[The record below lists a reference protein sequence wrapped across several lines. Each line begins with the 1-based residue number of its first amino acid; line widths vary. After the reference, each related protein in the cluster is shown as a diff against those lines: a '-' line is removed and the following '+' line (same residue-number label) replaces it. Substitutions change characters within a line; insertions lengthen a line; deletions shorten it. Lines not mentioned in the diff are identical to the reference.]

1 VFEAFIGQGTP
12 SLRRRRLA
20 GHAIAIGLHA
30 LAITTAAQLARAP
43 RAPIA
48 LPAPHAVPVHLG
60 LTLSQ
65 ACLRRAPAPAHALAA
80 AAATPPAKPKADP
93 APRSRRHPMIPGGR
107 PLAAAA
113 ALPLRE
119 PTPMSDVVSPAPTSD
134 VEPTPAAQRPASG
147 TIDGAVRTSMATG
160 MSAGALAP
168 VSPAPRPAPRFLPEP
183 LAQQQKIAGEPPD
196 FPASLATGGATFV
209 IHARICV
216 GPDGHVDRVEL
227 LRTAHPT
234 LDGNVVSAVGRWRY
248 RPLVAGG
255 IPVPFC
261 TLARFEFRAT

>member
-1 VFEAFIGQGTP
+1 MFEAFIGQRP
-12 SLRRRRLA
+12 PALRRRRFA

-30 LAITTAAQLARAP
+30 LAITAAAQLVRAP

-48 LPAPHAVPVHLG
+48 VPVPRAVAVHLG

-65 ACLRRAPAPAHALAA
+65 ACLRRTPTPAAAHA
-80 AAATPPAKPKADP
+80 ATARPTGEPP
-93 APRSRRHPMIPGGR
+93 PRSRRRPMPALAR
-107 PLAAAA
+107 PQSAAV
-113 ALPLRE
+113 ALISRE
-119 PTPMSDVVSPAPTSD
+119 PTPVSDVVSAAPTSD
-134 VEPTPAAQRPASG
+134 SAPTPAAQSP
-147 TIDGAVRTSMATG
+147 ATG
-160 MSAGALAP
+160 TLAAAARTAATTGMNA
-168 VSPAPRPAPRFLPEP
+168 VAVAPAAARSAPRFLPEP